1 MIYFHGSPIG
11 NLKTLLPNVSN
22 HKDAFVYFSSK
33 RSVALLY
40 TVRKN
45 WYPYGFAGVNRIV
58 EYTEY
63 YPNALGDIYAGK
75 TGFIYEYDGE
85 GIIENPTNIYCAYV
99 SRLPVSPTNE
109 EAIEDVFQEIMKLEK
124 QGLIII
130 KRYEDLSEKEHIGKS
145 RMILKEIADENLIE
159 KKNDYALFIR
169 DKFPSEWEIA
179 MNSRKEK

>member
-1 MIYFHGSPIG
+1 MIYFHGSPVG
-11 NLKTLLPNVSN
+11 NLRTLLPNVSN

-45 WYPYGFAGVNRIV
+45 WYPYGFAGENRIV

-63 YPNALGDIYAGK
+63 YLNALGDIYSGK
-75 TGFIYEYDGE
+75 TGYIYEYEGE

-109 EAIEDVFQEIMKLEK
+109 EVIEDVFLEIKKLEK

-130 KRYEDLSEKEHIGKS
+130 KRYEDLSEREQIGKS
-145 RMILKEIADENLIE
+145 KMILNEISDEHLLE
-159 KKNDYALFIR
+159 KKNDYAHFIR
-169 DKFPSEWEIA
+169 EKFPKEWELA
-179 MNSRKEK
+179 MNSRRGN